1 MNTWGIDVA
10 TVDATK
16 MIKALHDLKTTEHV
30 ESMGA
35 YHNIPEYTQ
44 VHITTTWDQDQ
55 LDDWLYKTNHG
66 CDYVDTFEVRYI

>member
-16 MIKALHDLKTTEHV
+16 MIKALSDLDNVEHV

-35 YHNIPEYTQ
+35 YHQITEYTQ
-44 VHITTTWDQDQ
+44 IHLSTTWDQDQ
-55 LDDWLYKTNHG
+55 LDNWLYKNTHG
-66 CDYVDTFEVRYI
+66 CDYVGTFGVN

>member
-10 TVDATK
+10 TSHAK
-16 MIKALHDLKTTEHV
+16 ILMRELLKLKTTEHV

-35 YHNIPEYTQ
+35 YYQIPEYTQ
-44 VHITTTWDQDQ
+44 IRLSTTWDQDQ

-66 CDYVDTFEVRYI
+66 CDYVGTFGVD

>member
-16 MIKALHDLKTTEHV
+16 MIKALSNLENVEYV
-30 ESMGA
+30 ESTGV
-35 YHNIPEYTQ
+35 YQLIPEYTQ
-44 VHITTTWDQDQ
+44 VHLSTTWDQDQ

-66 CDYVDTFEVRYI
+66 CDYVGTFGVD

>member
-16 MIKALHDLKTTEHV
+16 MIKALSDLDNVEHV

-35 YHNIPEYTQ
+35 YQQMPEYTQ
-44 VHITTTWDQDQ
+44 IHLSTTWDQDQ
-55 LDDWLYKTNHG
+55 LDDWLYKNNRG
-66 CDYVDTFEVRYI
+66 CDYVGTFGVH

>member
-10 TVDATK
+10 THDAK
-16 MIKALHDLKTTEHV
+16 KLMKELLKVNTTQNV

-35 YHNIPEYTQ
+35 YHQMPEYTKI
-44 VHITTTWDQDQ
+44 HITTTWDQDQ

-66 CDYVDTFEVRYI
+66 CDYVGTFGVD